1 MKKSLHTKAG
11 ILASLNQ
18 NRLVKLHRAHQHHV
32 HTPGLAV
39 SRAGLMGGTV
49 LACSEEHT
57 WGEQGGHQGGVAQP
71 STQCWLGGV
80 QYGTRSDAE
89 NPHPAHEL

>member
-1 MKKSLHTKAG
+1 
-11 ILASLNQ
+11 
-18 NRLVKLHRAHQHHV
+18 
-32 HTPGLAV
+32 
-39 SRAGLMGGTV
+39 MGGTV

-57 WGEQGGHQGGVAQP
+57 WSEQGGHQGGVAQP